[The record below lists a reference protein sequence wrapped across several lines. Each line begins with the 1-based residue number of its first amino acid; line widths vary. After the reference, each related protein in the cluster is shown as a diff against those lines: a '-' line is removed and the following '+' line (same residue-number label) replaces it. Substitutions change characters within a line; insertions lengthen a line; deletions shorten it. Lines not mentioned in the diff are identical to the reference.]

1 MNASPGS
8 WAASEN
14 ELTEYMADS
23 EELAWTALAKSS
35 CFHIVYLNKARCC
48 IIEWEESDE

>member
-35 CFHIVYLNKARCC
+35 CFHIVFEQSQVLYFELGRG
-48 IIEWEESDE
+48 